1 MATGSFNLKGLS
13 KSSGGKPVLV
23 NDLVTLNRSDDN
35 PTINDMELLKSG
47 TVIKNT
53 EVGEYQSVS
62 FSVAGQ
68 DTTPTGITWD
78 GSHFWVVGF
87 ANDTVYKYTSAGV

>member
-53 EVGEYQSVS
+53 EVGEYQNVS
-62 FSVAGQ
+62 FSVASQ
-68 DTTPTGITWD
+68 ENEPLGIAWD
-78 GSHFWVVGF
+78 GTHFWVVGG
-87 ANDTVYKYTSAGV
+87 NTDTVYKYTSAGA